1 MVDQHLIE
9 ILNQLRLDSTPPLV
23 IHSDDALF
31 TVYVIYKLQNI
42 GISNG
47 YPVLKV
53 LSSTGA
59 GYSTDVIT
67 RGFLLDSP
75 TFDVF
80 TYNNDLKLALNGTS
94 FG

>member
-1 MVDQHLIE
+1 MDNRYLID

-23 IHSDDALF
+23 VHSDDSTT

-42 GISNG
+42 NVDNG

-53 LSSTGA
+53 VSSTGS
-59 GYSTDVIT
+59 GFSTDIIT

-75 TFDVF
+75 TFNVMI
-80 TYNNDLKLALNGTS
+80 YNNALKTALSVVS

>member
-9 ILNQLRLDSTPPLV
+9 ILNQLRLDATPPLV

-42 GISNG
+42 NIVNG

-53 LSSTGA
+53 VSSTGA
-59 GYSTDVIT
+59 GYSTDIVT
-67 RGFLLDSP
+67 RGFLLDDPS
-75 TFDVF
+75 FNVL
-80 TYNNDLKLALNGTS
+80 TYNNALKTALSGVS

>member
-1 MVDQHLIE
+1 MVDQYLIE

-42 GISNG
+42 GVSNG
-47 YPVLKV
+47 YPILKV
-53 LSSTGA
+53 VSSTGT
-59 GYSTDVIT
+59 GFSTDIVT
-67 RGFLLDSP
+67 RGFMLYSP
-75 TFDVF
+75 LFDVLV
-80 TYNNDLKLALNGTS
+80 YNNSLKTALNTVS

>member
-53 LSSTGA
+53 VSSTGA
-59 GYSTDVIT
+59 GYSTDIVT
-67 RGFLLDSP
+67 RGFLLEDPS
-75 TFDVF
+75 FSVLVYD
-80 TYNNDLKLALNGTS
+80 NNLKTALNTVS